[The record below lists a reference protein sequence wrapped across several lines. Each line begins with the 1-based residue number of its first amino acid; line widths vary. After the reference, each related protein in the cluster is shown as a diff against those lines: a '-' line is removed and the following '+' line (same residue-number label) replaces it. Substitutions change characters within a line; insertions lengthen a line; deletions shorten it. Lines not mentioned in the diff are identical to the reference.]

1 MMDKINEKICELCKD
16 PATNICYD
24 CSFYLC
30 DSCFYFVHSKDEN
43 MSHKKENINQIIPID
58 LKCQKHPKVPL
69 TLFSVEE
76 KSKI

>member
-24 CSFYLC
+24 CYFYLC
-30 DSCFYFVHSKDEN
+30 DSCFDFLHNKEEN
-43 MSHKKENINQIIPID
+43 MSHKNESINQIIPID